1 MEKHLLV
8 NREEVTRVRGTNQKS
23 LLNSLLQEGLL
34 TDQEWKK
41 LIEIDHT
48 TELSVYYGTEFLEAF
63 KYNEIT
69 IIDTAI
75 QVDDTMIFTTR
86 DIIPLFGEF
95 TFGTIVHKKGMETQ
109 KKKPEMD
116 DVFAVMLVTTNSAES
131 RDALIRPASFS
142 SRMSI
147 YIPSYRL

>member
-48 TELSVYYGTEFLEAF
+48 TELSVYYGKEFLEAF